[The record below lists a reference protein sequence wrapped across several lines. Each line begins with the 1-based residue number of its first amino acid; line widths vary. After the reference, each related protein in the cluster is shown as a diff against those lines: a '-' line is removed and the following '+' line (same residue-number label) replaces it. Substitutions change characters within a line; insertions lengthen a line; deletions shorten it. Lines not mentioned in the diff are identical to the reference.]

1 MSPAVSPRMDDSKY
15 EIHIDPNVVMKHWRS
30 IKSDPKFF
38 FQSPQWITS
47 LIGQTDDDSIL
58 ISFTD
63 HDRPVMVT
71 HLLKST
77 IKRFNVGLNI
87 ISAPGYLS
95 EFRLFA
101 DGLFDEDFSEVAIA
115 DIVANVGAWHVLR
128 LERLRLGSPWL
139 TMKGVAGKFED
150 EPSQG
155 VGVLDTIRD
164 PETWR
169 NQLPKNMR
177 HSVAKARSKAE
188 RVGGVSIETET
199 GSGVLDAFNQYV
211 ALEATQQKGLW
222 GTSLSQKPRY
232 LHLLRDYLT
241 SVETSQVRRLF
252 IDGRLA
258 ACQLSVVVNRTLFLI
273 KIAYD
278 EEQAHL
284 SPGNLLM
291 ADLVES
297 CCNDPSIDRIDCTV
311 WQPWH
316 QRWGMVREPTFMFT
330 AFNPQ
335 SIKGRAVGIAS
346 ALRRY
351 LVKQ

>member
-1 MSPAVSPRMDDSKY
+1 MSPVVSPRMDDSHY
-15 EIHIDPNVVMKHWRS
+15 EIHIDPTVVMEHWRS

-38 FQSPQWITS
+38 FQSPEWITS
-47 LIGQTDDDSIL
+47 LIGQTGDDSIL

-63 HDRPVMVT
+63 HDQPVLVT

-77 IKRFNVGLNI
+77 FKRFNVGLKI
-87 ISAPGYLS
+87 ISAPGSLS
-95 EFRLFA
+95 GFGLFA
-101 DGLFDEDFSEVAIA
+101 DGLFDKGFGEVALA
-115 DIVANVGAWHVLR
+115 DIVANAGAWHVLR

-155 VGVLDTIRD
+155 VGVLDTNRD

-177 HSVAKARSKAE
+177 HSVAKARARAE

-199 GSGVLDAFNQYV
+199 GLGVLDAFNQYV
-211 ALEATQQKGLW
+211 ALEATQKKGLW
-222 GTSLSQKPRY
+222 GSSLSQKPRN
-232 LHLLRDYLT
+232 LRLLRDYLT

-258 ACQLSVVVNRTLFLI
+258 ACQLSVVVNRTLFLLN
-273 KIAYD
+273 IAYD
-278 EEQAHL
+278 EKQAHL

-297 CCNDPSIDRIDCTV
+297 CCKDPSIDRIDCTV

-316 QRWGMVREPTFMFT
+316 QRWGMVREPTFTFT
-330 AFNPQ
+330 AFNSR
-335 SIKGRAVGIAS
+335 SIKGRAVGIAWP
-346 ALRRY
+346 LRRY
-351 LVKQ
+351 LLKQ